1 MRKQDELP
9 ARQLSQSSLDGARR
23 PAVSDFEVVSW
34 FALVGASTAIYLT
47 IAFPGF
53 DSLAALS
60 GQFP

>member
-1 MRKQDELP
+1 MGLAVP
-9 ARQLSQSSLDGARR
+9 QSVTS
-23 PAVSDFEVVSW
+23 EVVSW

-53 DSLAALS
+53 ASLAALS